1 MQLID
6 RYWKDYDFFKS
17 SALPDELESR
27 GFEEDLDMPAYL
39 YRKDGIMLWNA
50 YGDFASDFINEIY
63 VSDQAVLDDD
73 VLQEWAKETSS
84 PGKAAVKGFPVTI
97 ENKATLV
104 KVLQTMW
111 WICSGR
117 K

>member
-39 YRKDGIMLWNA
+39 YRKDGMMLWNA
-50 YGDFASDFINEIY
+50 YERFRVGLYQRDIR
-63 VSDQAVLDDD
+63 
-73 VLQEWAKETSS
+73 KR
-84 PGKAAVKGFPVTI
+84 P
-97 ENKATLV
+97 
-104 KVLQTMW
+104 
-111 WICSGR
+111 SGP
-117 K
+117 